1 MPRFDPTE
9 LRLHNDLIE
18 LVKNR
23 IELAQLEPNLYRPWF
38 RPAVVTV
45 LLVTDGLDF
54 GDGDFG
60 LSAFITTLLEDGR
73 RYVRFEVTLGHLRS
87 DATDEMML
95 ARESRIS
102 RRITDF
108 RFDDPGHFTP
118 DKYDEVWLFGVTT
131 DFWVTSFATRN
142 AQRELGGYPQ
152 DRLGDR
158 ELDNLTAHMN
168 SGRGLFATGDH
179 ARLGRGLGGFVDRAR
194 NMRHW
199 ADFGPG
205 AGDEVNGPGQVSMAG
220 VNRNDSNAAGRDVG
234 YQFSDQSDDVPQ
246 TLQLKLYHS
255 PVGLLS
261 EERYP
266 HPILCSPLG
275 RIDVFP
281 DHPHEGEVKEPED
294 LGLACRDGR
303 PEYPPRTD
311 GSGQEAPEV
320 IAWGQVA
327 AGNTASATAGR
338 PGNKLPTVAH
348 RFAVLAAYD
357 GHRANVGR
365 VVTDSTWHHF
375 VNVNLIGIFEGGI
388 FDDFNRRGEDPSKHT
403 GFLASPAGQAH
414 LAKIRHYYVN
424 TAVWLAPQGR
434 TQAMNDAVWWDLVW
448 SDRVVEATTL
458 DPSSTI
464 KDLSIV
470 DLFHIGSQ
478 ARDVLGRR
486 TTVCRTVH
494 LMLDLLDRWVEY
506 NWWVNPWD
514 PVIRVEVPVIPW
526 FNPEPLALIALGGAV
541 VALRDAFPYPTDQAP
556 ELSDKAWSIV
566 RAGADYALS
575 QALSTMM
582 QDVERIQGLA
592 RSGLDRFAGAQAPIA
607 QSE

>member
-1 MPRFDPTE
+1 
-9 LRLHNDLIE
+9 
-18 LVKNR
+18 
-23 IELAQLEPNLYRPWF
+23 
-38 RPAVVTV
+38 
-45 LLVTDGLDF
+45 
-54 GDGDFG
+54 
-60 LSAFITTLLEDGR
+60 
-73 RYVRFEVTLGHLRS
+73 
-87 DATDEMML
+87 
-95 ARESRIS
+95 
-102 RRITDF
+102 
-108 RFDDPGHFTP
+108 
-118 DKYDEVWLFGVTT
+118 
-131 DFWVTSFATRN
+131 
-142 AQRELGGYPQ
+142 
-152 DRLGDR
+152 
-158 ELDNLTAHMN
+158 MN

-255 PVGLLS
+255 PVRLLS

-294 LGLACRDGR
+294 LGLTCRDGS

-311 GSGQEAPEV
+311 GSGQEVPEV

-403 GFLASPAGQAH
+403 GFLASPDGQAH

-424 TAVWLAPQGR
+424 TAVWLAPQER
-434 TQAMNDAVWWDLVW
+434 AQAMNDAVWWDLVW

-458 DPSSTI
+458 DPSYTI

-486 TTVCRTVH
+486 TTVCRTFH

-514 PVIRVEVPVIPW
+514 PVIRAEVPVIPW

-556 ELSDKAWSIV
+556 ELSGKAWSIV

-592 RSGLDRFAGAQAPIA
+592 RSGLDQFGRAKAPIT
-607 QSE
+607 QSD